1 LYITICAFIITSNS
15 RLTFS
20 AEELFTRFQFWLQGV
35 TLLGWSRP
43 VPRTQAS
50 SCCRSSR
57 RQHPLGH
64 LMMRV
69 KCGSFQ
75 VRVSILRK
83 AQEQQLE
90 VLESD
95 TDLNTFPFQQ
105 RGKRG
110 SHTYCIDLLR
120 TGWSY
125 KISLINSLI
134 ILQINVNWGVVL
146 F

>member
-1 LYITICAFIITSNS
+1 MSVFCGKLRNIDLKS
-15 RLTFS
+15 LT
-20 AEELFTRFQFWLQGV
+20 
-35 TLLGWSRP
+35 
-43 VPRTQAS
+43 
-50 SCCRSSR
+50 
-57 RQHPLGH
+57 
-64 LMMRV
+64 
-69 KCGSFQ
+69 
-75 VRVSILRK
+75 
-83 AQEQQLE
+83 
-90 VLESD
+90 SD